1 MFVNILYNIYKVKY
15 LIDLEVKENFIL
27 QFFVKNAQLFKDI
40 SLLLQIQIFNN
51 YIVVLYKTQ
60 KFFIV
65 IVNSK
70 KIYKSNCSK
79 FYIINIQNYK
89 IIFKL
94 F

>member
-1 MFVNILYNIYKVKY
+1 VFVNILYNIYKVKY